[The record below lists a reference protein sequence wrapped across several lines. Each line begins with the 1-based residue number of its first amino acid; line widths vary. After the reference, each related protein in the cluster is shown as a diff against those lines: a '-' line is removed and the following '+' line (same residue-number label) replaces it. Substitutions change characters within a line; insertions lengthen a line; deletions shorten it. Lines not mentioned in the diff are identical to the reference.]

1 MIAAVVFGFCWT
13 DGLAPVVGAAPWEV
27 LARQLPRLLVVAL
40 NGGNDRG
47 ARFFPFLGSM
57 DGRRSFLHL
66 RDLLPQET
74 LASLHK
80 QGEVQCLVDGAL
92 LGNVVRLRVHD
103 GTTGRALFEGEIAFD
118 PLRPLEALRRMQ
130 FEIMGV
136 LGWTGRPV
144 PPPALADHA
153 LAWYLIARDELLAL
167 EANLL
172 SDGDPLRAL
181 RRCVE
186 LAPDAREVQET
197 AVEFGAQLV
206 RLQTRREALGE
217 LLAALAPR
225 PEMPVALRR
234 KLAALLHACGH
245 AAATAAWVLVAQQDP
260 HDQEAVERAAGLLFR
275 DGRFELARALLEQ
288 VRAAGGLSVSSLAQ
302 LAAVAD
308 RTGDRRLRDAVC
320 EDLLRLGTLP
330 VPVAR
335 LLVSFLLEMERLP
348 DARRVAERTLQG
360 DAQQAAMWLEHGR
373 VCLLLDDGGVAAV
386 SLRRAL
392 ALGLPPELAG
402 EAGRLLRLSVVP
414 GLLRAMQQS
423 DAALRDQRPRDAL
436 RAARQIVRQ
445 ARDAGDAWL
454 LLGVVRHK
462 LQQEWRAERALRQ
475 AIALDPD
482 LAEAHNRLGILL
494 VGRGRVDEG
503 YAHLAR
509 AEQLAPTDPSP
520 QLHLA
525 QACVVLGRRD
535 EGRQHL
541 DRAAELGANPK
552 TLAAVRE
559 QFFAA

>member
-13 DGLAPVVGAAPWEV
+13 DGLAPVVGAAPWDV

-40 NGGNDRG
+40 NGGDDRG

-57 DGRRSFLHL
+57 DGKRSFLHL
-66 RDLLPQET
+66 RELLPQET

-92 LGNVVRLRVHD
+92 LGAVARLRVHD
-103 GTTGRALFEGEIAFD
+103 GTTGRCLFDGEIPFE

-130 FEIMGV
+130 FEIMGA
-136 LGWTGRPV
+136 LGWTGRPM
-144 PPPALADHA
+144 PPPALQGEA
-153 LAWYLIARDELLAL
+153 LSWFLIARDELLAI

-172 SDGDPLRAL
+172 SEGDPLRAL

-206 RLQTRREALGE
+206 RLQTRREPLGE

-225 PEMPVALRR
+225 PEVAAALRR
-234 KLAALLHACGH
+234 KLAGLLHACGH
-245 AAATAAWVLVAQQDP
+245 TAATAAWMLVAQQDP
-260 HDQEAVERAAGLLFR
+260 QDQDAVERAAGLLFR
-275 DGRFELARALLEQ
+275 EGRLDLARELLEQ
-288 VRAAGGLSVSSLAQ
+288 VRAVGALSVSALAQ

-308 RTGDRRLRDAVC
+308 RTGDRRLRDDVC
-320 EDLLRLGTLP
+320 GDLLRASAVP

-335 LLVSFLLEMERLP
+335 LLVSFLFEMERVA
-348 DARRVAERTLQG
+348 DARRVIERALQG
-360 DAQQAAMWLEHGR
+360 DAQQAPMWLEHGR
-373 VCLLLDDGGVAAV
+373 ACLLLDDLGVAAM

-392 ALGLPPELAG
+392 ALGLPQELG
-402 EAGRLLRLSVVP
+402 NEAQRLLRLSAVP
-414 GLLRAMQQS
+414 GLLRAMQAS
-423 DAALRDQRPRDAL
+423 EAALREQRPRDAL
-436 RAARQIVRQ
+436 RAARRIVRQ
-445 ARDAGDAWL
+445 AGDAGDAWL

-503 YAHLAR
+503 YAHLSK

-541 DRAAELGANPK
+541 DRAAQLGANPK